1 MNNLKKYGLLFAII
15 ISLLIHIIVINKI
28 SFNIFQPN
36 EESSSDIVI
45 TIINPKELKS
55 YEKNNL
61 VQDTKEQNETP
72 EIASNNK
79 NKKQKNSI
87 INNQK
92 NSKDSQ
98 INKKSND
105 KLINTSEILS
115 QISEFNLISE
125 LGIFNS
131 DKNPRIKSISAN
143 SANPDYRYYLEAWEQ
158 KVKQIGKRNYPK
170 EASEL
175 GMFGSLKLTV
185 IINSKGMIS
194 DLYINKPSGHKQL
207 DEAAL
212 NIVRLGAPY
221 AKFPPGILKEVDLI
235 SITSKLK
242 FTEKNNFSYK

>member
-28 SFNIFQPN
+28 SFNIFQSN
-36 EESSSDIVI
+36 KESSNDIVI
-45 TIINPKELKS
+45 TIINSKESKS
-55 YEKNNL
+55 HQRIPGGPSVKNNL
-61 VQDTKEQNETP
+61 DQDTKEQIETSGVT
-72 EIASNNK
+72 SNNK
-79 NKKQKNSI
+79 NKKQNNSI

-92 NSKDSQ
+92 P
-98 INKKSND
+98 ND
-105 KLINTSEILS
+105 KSINTSEILS
-115 QISEFNLISE
+115 QISEFNLISG

-131 DKNPRIKSISAN
+131 DKNQRIKSISAN
-143 SANPDYRYYLEAWEQ
+143 TTYHIYRSYFQSWKQ
-158 KVKQIGKRNYPK
+158 KVERIGAMNYPK

-185 IINSKGMIS
+185 MIDSEGMIRK
-194 DLYINKPSGHKQL
+194 LYINNSSGHKAL

-221 AKFPPGILKEVDLI
+221 ARFPAKILKEVDLI
-235 SITSKLK
+235 SITRKWK

>member
-28 SFNIFQPN
+28 SFNIFQSN
-36 EESSSDIVI
+36 KESSNDIVI

-72 EIASNNK
+72 VIASNNK
-79 NKKQKNSI
+79 IKKQNNSI

-92 NSKDSQ
+92 KSKDSQ
-98 INKKSND
+98 INKKPND

-115 QISEFNLISE
+115 QISEFNLVSE

-131 DKNPRIKSISAN
+131 DKNQRIKSISAN
-143 SANPDYRYYLEAWEQ
+143 TTDYIYRLYFQAWKQ
-158 KVKQIGKRNYPK
+158 KVEKIGAMNYPK

-175 GMFGSLKLTV
+175 GMFGSLRLTV
-185 IINSKGMIS
+185 MIDAEGMIRN
-194 DLYINKPSGHKQL
+194 LYINKSSGHKEL
-207 DEAAL
+207 DDAAL
-212 NIVRLGAPY
+212 NIVRLGEPY
-221 AKFPPGILKEVDLI
+221 ARFPAEILKEVDLI
-235 SITSKLK
+235 SITRKWK